1 MYSLLPFGR
10 YTNNSL
16 NSLFDDFERSF
27 FPVDRTAMPAFRTDI
42 KDEGDH
48 FLLEAELPGFQKED
62 IHLELKEGI
71 LTISAQHEE
80 KQEKR
85 DDQGQYLCRE
95 RRVGSFV
102 RSFDASGIQED
113 AIRASYENGVLTL
126 ILPKMA
132 EIQPQSRRIA
142 IQ

>member
-1 MYSLLPFGR
+1 M
-10 YTNNSL
+10 
-16 NSLFDDFERSF
+16 
-27 FPVDRTAMPAFRTDI
+27 
-42 KDEGDH
+42 
-48 FLLEAELPGFQKED
+48 
-62 IHLELKEGI
+62 ELKEGV

-80 KQEKR
+80 KQEKQ

>member
-1 MYSLLPFGR
+1 MMYSMIPFGR
-10 YTNNSL
+10 YHGGLDTI
-16 NSLFDDFERSF
+16 FDDLERSF
-27 FPVDRTAMPAFRTDI
+27 FPPANRQPTAFRTDI
-42 KDEGDH
+42 RDEGDH

-62 IHLELKEGI
+62 IHLELKEGV

-102 RSFDASGIQED
+102 RS
-113 AIRASYENGVLTL
+113 LTICPTAVSVWL
-126 ILPKMA
+126 ESLLHLLVAVQVFPSSLQI
-132 EIQPQSRRIA
+132 
-142 IQ
+142 

>member
-1 MYSLLPFGR
+1 MTWSAASSLPQ
-10 YTNNSL
+10 
-16 NSLFDDFERSF
+16 
-27 FPVDRTAMPAFRTDI
+27 TASPTAFRTDI
-42 KDEGDH
+42 RDEGDH

-62 IHLELKEGI
+62 IHLELKEGV

>member
-1 MYSLLPFGR
+1 MMYSMIPFGR
-10 YTNNSL
+10 YQRGLDTI
-16 NSLFDDFERSF
+16 FDDLERSF
-27 FPVDRTAMPAFRTDI
+27 FPSVNRQPTAFRTDI
-42 KDEGDH
+42 RDEGDH

-62 IHLELKEGI
+62 IQLEVKEGV

-80 KQEKR
+80 KREDR

-95 RRVGSFV
+95 RQVGSFV

-126 ILPKMA
+126 ILPKVA

>member
-1 MYSLLPFGR
+1 M
-10 YTNNSL
+10 
-16 NSLFDDFERSF
+16 
-27 FPVDRTAMPAFRTDI
+27 
-42 KDEGDH
+42 
-48 FLLEAELPGFQKED
+48 
-62 IHLELKEGI
+62 ELKEGI

-126 ILPKMA
+126 IPVSYTHLRWTPSCWNTPA
-132 EIQPQSRRIA
+132 GR
-142 IQ
+142 

>member
-1 MYSLLPFGR
+1 MMYSMIPFGR
-10 YTNNSL
+10 YHGGLGTI
-16 NSLFDDFERSF
+16 FDDLERSF
-27 FPVDRTAMPAFRTDI
+27 FPPANRQPTAFRTDI
-42 KDEGDH
+42 RDEGDH

-62 IHLELKEGI
+62 IHLELKEGV

>member
-1 MYSLLPFGR
+1 MMYSMIPFGR
-10 YTNNSL
+10 YHGGLDTI
-16 NSLFDDFERSF
+16 FDDLERSF
-27 FPVDRTAMPAFRTDI
+27 FPPANRQPTAFRTDI
-42 KDEGDH
+42 RDEGDH

-62 IHLELKEGI
+62 IHLELKEGV

-132 EIQPQSRRIA
+132 DIQPQSRRIA